1 MVKSFKN
8 VYKGLILA
16 KLETSSKKLNE
27 KMDFFKAFLL
37 QLQNNYFEELYRWL
51 DKFAT
56 ML

>member
-16 KLETSSKKLNE
+16 KLETSSKQLNE
-27 KMDFFKAFLL
+27 KMAFFKAFLL

>member
-56 ML
+56 MV

>member
-16 KLETSSKKLNE
+16 KLETSSKQLNE

>member
-16 KLETSSKKLNE
+16 KLETSSKQLNE

-37 QLQNNYFEELYRWL
+37 QLQNNYFEERYRWL

>member
-16 KLETSSKKLNE
+16 KLETSSKQLNE

-56 ML
+56 MV